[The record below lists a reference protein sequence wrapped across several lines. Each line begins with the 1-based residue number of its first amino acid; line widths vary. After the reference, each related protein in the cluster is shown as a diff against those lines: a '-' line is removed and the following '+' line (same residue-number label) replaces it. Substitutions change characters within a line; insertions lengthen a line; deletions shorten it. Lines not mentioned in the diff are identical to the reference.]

1 MSAAARLDPPALLA
15 ISHGTASPHGQ
26 LAVAALVDA
35 VAGACTVPA
44 LLGHVDVQQPDVPAV
59 LSSLAAGR
67 SAVIVPLLLSAGF
80 HVHVDLADAASVHD
94 RDVSV
99 ARALGPDDRLVR
111 VLAQRLARSGLR
123 WNDAVVLGC
132 AGSSDDRAVEDCLEM
147 ARRLGDALHRPVSVG
162 FISAS
167 HPPLPE
173 AIEEARRLNP
183 HSRVLVST
191 YLLAPG
197 YFNDLAHAMDADV
210 VSDPL
215 LMTDA
220 ESPPEIVSLVLD
232 RYAEAARRPTL
243 TH

>member
-1 MSAAARLDPPALLA
+1 
-15 ISHGTASPHGQ
+15 
-26 LAVAALVDA
+26 
-35 VAGACTVPA
+35 
-44 LLGHVDVQQPDVPAV
+44 
-59 LSSLAAGR
+59 
-67 SAVIVPLLLSAGF
+67 
-80 HVHVDLADAASVHD
+80 
-94 RDVSV
+94 
-99 ARALGPDDRLVR
+99 
-111 VLAQRLARSGLR
+111 
-123 WNDAVVLGC
+123 
-132 AGSSDDRAVEDCLEM
+132 M

-173 AIEEARRLNP
+173 TIEEARRLNP
-183 HSRVLVST
+183 HSRVVVST

-197 YFNDLAHAMDADV
+197 YFNYLSHAMDADV

-220 ESPPEIVSLVLD
+220 EAPPEIVSLVLD